1 MQINSKLRP
10 AFAKAW
16 FFRRTERKT
25 QNSRLA
31 VILPASWHTTS
42 RLSCN
47 NITWLWGSAK
57 YFPTHLYNEES
68 KIAIRIPIVV
78 SAVPLFLGKTSIKSE
93 KRARKSIS
101 RGVSGLKI
109 SFTANWLEL
118 ENLTWHY
125 IRNDQPVNVKCS
137 YKVWYSYQKLH
148 NSLAKPPDYWG
159 TVCDTL
165 VKS

>member
-1 MQINSKLRP
+1 MTCFLRLQINPFLSSSFKPTAAPSRMHISWDNANSYRPNQGKKKKKHVQINSKLRP

-57 YFPTHLYNEES
+57 YFPTHLYNEER
-68 KIAIRIPIVV
+68 KIAIRIPICCIVV
-78 SAVPLFLGKTSIKSE
+78 SVVPLFLGKTSIKSK

-101 RGVSGLKI
+101 RGSRVLK
-109 SFTANWLEL
+109 FHLL
-118 ENLTWHY
+118 LTGW
-125 IRNDQPVNVKCS
+125 N
-137 YKVWYSYQKLH
+137 
-148 NSLAKPPDYWG
+148 
-159 TVCDTL
+159 
-165 VKS
+165 